1 MKKAKK
7 LLAVIMAAVM
17 LLSAAC
23 LPVYAKQAATKYGAP
38 EQMTTNQK
46 YYFNAD
52 QGCSY
57 LLDLLDEMLAEA
69 YIKLSW
75 DHLVSGW
82 GWLIKTVVDRDNID
96 LTSVDNAIQSIYDLI
111 DVVDSGIVGTI
122 GGWIVGDLDYLEKTY
137 LDPSMKRGNRS
148 DNYSTGSNDMK
159 ILFSIVSWLGD
170 TGVKDLLAR
179 VISGSADLGLL
190 ESTITGI
197 NIAGMPLLEDIDKYL
212 PVLLYQLLVDDTVTA
227 DTMPEGA
234 TIETGLQKIVN
245 WALIDGTGEAPEN
258 GGTSLLGANFEPLIG
273 NALTYEDHLRDAA
286 LIRELRALPDDT
298 PLSYRTPGLDALD
311 TTRNRLGGI
320 RYHYDHMIA
329 QFSHPA
335 FDLLRAEPAYALRFE
350 RSRDVFTK
358 DAYKG

>member
-38 EQMTTNQK
+38 EQLTTNQK

-57 LLDLLDEMLAEA
+57 LLDLLDEMLAEE
-69 YIKLSW
+69 YIVLTW
-75 DHLVSGW
+75 DNLVGGSFFG
-82 GWLIKTVVDRDNID
+82 GIVEGIVGRETID
-96 LTSVDNAIQSIYDLI
+96 FSSVDNAIQSIFDLI
-111 DVVDSGIVGTI
+111 DVLDSGAVNTI

-137 LDPSMKRGNRS
+137 LDPGMKRGNRS

-159 ILFSIVSWLGD
+159 ILFSLVSWLGD

-190 ESTITGI
+190 KNTITGI
-197 NIAGMPLLEDIDKYL
+197 NIAGMPLLKDVDKYL

-227 DTMPEGA
+227 DTMPAG
-234 TIETGLQKIVN
+234 IVS
-245 WALIDGTGEAPEN
+245 AVTV
-258 GGTSLLGANFEPLIG
+258 S
-273 NALTYEDHLRDAA
+273 
-286 LIRELRALPDDT
+286 
-298 PLSYRTPGLDALD
+298 S
-311 TTRNRLGGI
+311 TR
-320 RYHYDHMIA
+320 
-329 QFSHPA
+329 S
-335 FDLLRAEPAYALRFE
+335 
-350 RSRDVFTK
+350 
-358 DAYKG
+358 